1 MGPDSGTAGY
11 FLTQVITLS
20 FYVVLARLA
29 GPEVFGAFAAAWII
43 VGVSSFLAESGMSSA
58 LIQRNDRLEEA
69 AATAVLSTFFTGA
82 ALALIALALS
92 PLVGLYFD
100 TREIGLLA
108 AALSG
113 VLFVNAA
120 GVVPDALMRRR
131 FSFVRRV
138 VVDPISATTYGIV
151 GVVTLYVRNGG
162 LGARPGHLRRRHR
175 SRVGGLDLQRLA
187 ARPAYGPRLRCGESS
202 RAMPAM
208 LLSASFFARSTAW
221 RTSRFSVASLEFRLS
236 AHTAS
241 AGEWQRR
248 RPAR

>member
-1 MGPDSGTAGY
+1 
-11 FLTQVITLS
+11 
-20 FYVVLARLA
+20 
-29 GPEVFGAFAAAWII
+29 
-43 VGVSSFLAESGMSSA
+43 MSSA
-58 LIQRNDRLEEA
+58 LIQHNDRLEEA

-138 VVDPISATTYGIV
+138 VVDPISATTYGMV
-151 GVVTLYVRNGG
+151 GVESLFTSGMEAW
-162 LGARPGHLRRRHR
+162 GARPGHLRRRHR

-187 ARPAYGPRLRCGESS
+187 ARPA
-202 RAMPAM
+202 
-208 LLSASFFARSTAW
+208 
-221 RTSRFSVASLEFRLS
+221 
-236 AHTAS
+236 
-241 AGEWQRR
+241 
-248 RPAR
+248 